1 MSPDQVKKKLEK
13 IKNLR
18 KKLDTQ
24 EEEII
29 KKCPHDWIKK
39 DMCFAFQS
47 IMWKC
52 TICGTQE
59 YRGMYLGKPS

>member
-1 MSPDQVKKKLEK
+1 MTPEKVRLNLNK
-13 IKNLR
+13 IKLVR
-18 KKLDTQ
+18 EKLDAR
-24 EEEII
+24 EEEIK
-29 KKCPHDWIKK
+29 KKCPHDWVKK

-59 YRGMYLGKPS
+59 YRGMSLGKPL